1 MALHF
6 TGSAAH
12 RPLLLDGKA
21 SCDGEF
27 GSSTQAIVIPDATIS
42 WSMKHYSDC
51 TNRALWLSFVNPTP
65 DFAFYVGSGIPVK
78 VRQAP
83 QTRTRTP
90 SPSLFFRQ
98 LFLRPRQ
105 FQRFVF
111 LHPHAPRLL
120 PSGHLPPRLYRSVF
134 QVCGST
140 QSFLG
145 QVSRHLH
152 PKSLHLFQQK
162 FCLILLFRL
171 TELEECST
179 YLQQTNLHATT
190 LVRSFSPSA
199 SNLPAHP
206 PPVLTETLQPST

>member
-1 MALHF
+1 MRTYAQMIGAAAILMALHF

-51 TNRALWLSFVNPTP
+51 TNRALWLSFVNPAP

-105 FQRFVF
+105 FQ
-111 LHPHAPRLL
+111 
-120 PSGHLPPRLYRSVF
+120 
-134 QVCGST
+134 
-140 QSFLG
+140 
-145 QVSRHLH
+145 
-152 PKSLHLFQQK
+152 
-162 FCLILLFRL
+162 ILLIN
-171 TELEECST
+171 T
-179 YLQQTNLHATT
+179 
-190 LVRSFSPSA
+190 FSPMIC
-199 SNLPAHP
+199 
-206 PPVLTETLQPST
+206 VVWD